1 MSNMKSETHCDVFV
15 YGTLKPEEANYVK
28 YCAGKTIAMQRAI
41 AFGELFALPM
51 GYPAMTI
58 SDRSIHHQI
67 HHQIHGYLLSFKDE
81 IILESLDELEDYQS
95 DRLSSENLYDRQQI
109 EIFDLTE
116 KSLGL
121 AWVYIMTTEQAI
133 KFGGIVEP
141 DGHWRNPSKAKIA
154 N

>member
-1 MSNMKSETHCDVFV
+1 MKTR
-15 YGTLKPEEANYVK
+15 L
-28 YCAGKTIAMQRAI
+28 
-41 AFGELFALPM
+41 
-51 GYPAMTI
+51 
-58 SDRSIHHQI
+58 
-67 HHQIHGYLLSFKDE
+67 YLLDRY
-81 IILESLDELEDYQS
+81 IIGKFLGTFIYTILL
-95 DRLSSENLYDRQQI
+95 I
-109 EIFDLTE
+109 IVIAVIFDLTE